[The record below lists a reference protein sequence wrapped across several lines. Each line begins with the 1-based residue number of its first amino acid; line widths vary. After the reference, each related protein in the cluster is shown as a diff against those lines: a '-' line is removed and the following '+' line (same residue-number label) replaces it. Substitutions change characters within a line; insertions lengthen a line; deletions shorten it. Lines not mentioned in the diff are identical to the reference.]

1 MVANCGG
8 PQLST
13 PIFGRTLAIP
23 VGLTEL
29 AAGVKGEELT
39 IELDRLIQNLDVK
52 RTVLF
57 FGAGSSIPSG
67 SPSAGDLATAIA
79 AEFKIDANGFS
90 LAEIAELAELER
102 DRASLIRFVRQRFP
116 RPNPTGGILNIPLY
130 KWRGIYTAN
139 YDELLERSYQIR
151 NQPAHVITT
160 NYDFSKDV
168 LPDAQPIYKIHGT
181 IGQDF
186 VDGHKSR
193 MIITQGDYDRA
204 TDYREYLFTRL
215 ANDMAGG
222 DLVIIGYSLSD
233 PDIKSV
239 VDRVLAIQG
248 KMSGAGGAVY
258 LVLYQRDEAR
268 ARLFESR
275 GVRVAFGGIDEFS
288 AALTRKGPAATVVES
303 SSDDPVQD
311 SQILSTITIDV
322 QHSIGAFPPNAV
334 AMFNGWPATYADIAS
349 DLTFTRTAANT
360 IAATLA
366 AGTKQFVAMIGAS
379 GVGKTTAAR
388 QVAVQ
393 LERQG
398 WRCWEHKTDFELVAD
413 EWISAAQ
420 KLQAIERHA
429 VLYVD
434 EAHLHLSSINEIAE
448 ELVEQKLSNLRILM
462 TCGRSQW
469 QYRTKSPYLSKN
481 MSELVLSKLA
491 NHEIDRLI
499 LLVSSDNSIKPL
511 VEGTFSGFS
520 FQEKRRRLADK
531 CEADAF
537 VCLRNIFAQE
547 KFDDII
553 LREYAQLG
561 TADQEIYRVV
571 AALEYAGIRV
581 HRQMILRLTGIA
593 AGMVAAALTNL
604 VDVISEYDISERF
617 GVYGWRVRH
626 KVIAG
631 IVAKYKYS
639 DPAAMVELF
648 DRVIDNLSPSYRIER
663 DSINEMCNLDT
674 GLPSISEKD
683 IQNRLLRKLI
693 SVAPGEPIPRHR
705 LIRNLIDLEKFDLAE
720 TEIRVFESDLGTDG
734 PVARYRIIL
743 LLARAIYTPGIM
755 DEDRVVILR
764 KAEAQASASAAR
776 FENNRHVLSA
786 YCEVGLELL
795 KRTRDSSTF
804 EAALKGL
811 RAAAHRMS
819 DEEATKAVRSYERR
833 YFEFKL

>member
-1 MVANCGG
+1 MHN
-8 PQLST
+8 
-13 PIFGRTLAIP
+13 
-23 VGLTEL
+23 
-29 AAGVKGEELT
+29 LT
-39 IELDRLIQNLDVK
+39 IELDRLVQDLDPK

-67 SPSAGDLATAIA
+67 SPSAVELTEAIA
-79 AEFKIDANGFS
+79 TEFNIDAGGFS
-90 LAEIAELAELER
+90 LPEVAELAELDK
-102 DRASLIRFVRQRFP
+102 DRAALIRFVRQRFP
-116 RPNPTGGILNIPLY
+116 SPNPTGGILNIPLY
-130 KWRGIYTAN
+130 KWRGIYTTN

-151 NQPAHVITT
+151 AQPSHVITT
-160 NYDFSKDV
+160 NYDFSKHEA
-168 LPDAQPIYKIHGT
+168 PDAQPIYKIHGT

-193 MIITQGDYDRA
+193 MILTQGDYDRA
-204 TDYREYLFTRL
+204 AEYREYLFTRL

-233 PDIKSV
+233 PDVKAV
-239 VDRVLAIQG
+239 VDRVLTIQA

-258 LVLYQRDEAR
+258 LVFYRRDDAR

-288 AALTRKGPAATVVES
+288 AALTARGPTAVMVKS

-311 SQILSTITIDV
+311 SQTLSTITIDV
-322 QHSIGAFPPNAV
+322 RHSMEAFPPNAV
-334 AMFNGWPATYADIAS
+334 AMFNGWPATYADVAA
-349 DLTFTRTAANT
+349 DLTFTRTGANT
-360 IAATLA
+360 VAETLA
-366 AGTKQFVAMIGAS
+366 AGTKQFVALIGAS

-398 WRCWEHKTDFELVAD
+398 WRCWEHKTDFEIPSK
-413 EWISAAQ
+413 EWIAAAQ
-420 KLQAIERHA
+420 KLQTMDQHA
-429 VLYVD
+429 VLYID
-434 EAHLHLSSINEIAE
+434 EAHLHLSSINRIAE
-448 ELVEQKLSNLRILM
+448 ELIAKNLSNLRVLA
-462 TCGRSQW
+462 TSGRSQW
-469 QYRTKSPYLSKN
+469 QYRTKSPHLSKN
-481 MSELVLSKLA
+481 ISEIVLSKLTSQ
-491 NHEIDRLI
+491 EIDRLI

-520 FQEKRRRLADK
+520 FQEKRRRLTDK

-561 TADQEIYRVV
+561 TADQEIYRLV
-571 AALEYAGIRV
+571 AAMEHAGIRV
-581 HRQMILRLTGIA
+581 HRQLVLRLTGIA
-593 AGMVAAALTNL
+593 PAMVASALGNL
-604 VDVISEYDISERF
+604 IDVISEYDVSERF
-617 GVYGWRVRH
+617 GIYGWKVRH

-631 IVAKYKYS
+631 IVAKYKFS
-639 DPAAMVELF
+639 DQAAMVELF
-648 DRVIDNLSPSYRIER
+648 DRVIDSLSPSYRIER

-674 GLPSISEKD
+674 GLPSIPEKEV
-683 IQNRLLRKLI
+683 QNRLLRKLI

-720 TEIRVFESDLGTDG
+720 TEIRVFESDLGRDG
-734 PVARYRIIL
+734 PVARYRIVL
-743 LLARAIYTPGIM
+743 LLARALYTPGIM
-755 DEDRVVILR
+755 EEDRIVILK
-764 KAEAQASASAAR
+764 KAEAQASSSAAR

-795 KRTRDSSTF
+795 KRTGDTSAFDT
-804 EAALKGL
+804 ALNALK
-811 RAAAHRMS
+811 AAAQRMS
-819 DEEATKAVRSYERR
+819 DEEGAKAVRSFERR
-833 YFEFKL
+833 HLDITL